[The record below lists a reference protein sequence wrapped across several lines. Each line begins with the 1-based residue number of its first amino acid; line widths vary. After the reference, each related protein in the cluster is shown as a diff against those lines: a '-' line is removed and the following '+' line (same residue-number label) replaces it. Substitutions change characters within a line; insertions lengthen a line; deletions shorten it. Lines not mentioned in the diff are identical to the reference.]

1 MSVILADIHI
11 VKTENEVVKPMNP
24 PFYKRF
30 VDDIYSKRNKSQK
43 DVLFEALNNFHPNIK
58 LTIVVDPVKFLDKK
72 IIFNIFHHYEGVVT
86 T

>member
-24 PFYKRF
+24 PFFKRL